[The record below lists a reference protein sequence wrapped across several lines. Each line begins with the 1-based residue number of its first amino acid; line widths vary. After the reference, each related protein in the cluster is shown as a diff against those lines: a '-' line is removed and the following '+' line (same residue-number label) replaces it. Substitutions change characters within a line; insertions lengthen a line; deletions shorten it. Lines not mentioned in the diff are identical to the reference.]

1 MTVPESSRTWRPGRP
16 VDAGATLGVLRRG
29 GGDPAHQGTADGAV
43 WRTTRTPDGPATLRL
58 VVRRGEGTVQA
69 QAWGPGAAWVLEG
82 VPALLGA
89 EDDLLG
95 FAARHQVVADALV
108 ANPGWRVPRTRR
120 VMEALVP
127 AILEQKVTGAE
138 ARRAWRW
145 LLLRHGEPAPGP
157 APEGMRVVPTPEQW
171 AHVPSWDWHR
181 AGVEGVRSRT
191 IVLAARVAARLEETV
206 DLPVVDALR
215 RLRAVPGIG
224 RWTAAE
230 VVQRAHGHADEVSYG
245 DFHVAAWIGWA
256 LTGSPVDDD
265 GMMALLEPYAG
276 HRYRV
281 QRLVELSGVR
291 KPRFA
296 PRMSVKDHRAI

>member
-1 MTVPESSRTWRPGRP
+1 MDVGT
-16 VDAGATLGVLRRG
+16 TLGVLRRG
-29 GGDPAHQGTADGAV
+29 AGDPTHRTGQDGTV

-58 VVRRGEGTVQA
+58 LARPREAEVHA
-69 QAWGPGAAWVLEG
+69 QAWGPGADWVLDG

-89 EDDLLG
+89 EDDLTG
-95 FAARHQVVADALV
+95 FAAHHRVVADAL
-108 ANPGWRVPRTRR
+108 AAHPGWRVPRTRR
-120 VMEALVP
+120 VLEALVP
-127 AILEQKVTGAE
+127 AVLEQKVTGAE

-145 LLLRHGEPAPGP
+145 LVLRHGEPAPGP
-157 APEGMRVVPTPEQW
+157 APEGMRVVPTAERW
-171 AHVPSWDWHR
+171 AHIPSWDWHR

-191 IVLAARVAARLEETV
+191 VVLAARVAARLEETV
-206 DLPVVDALR
+206 DQPVSEALR
-215 RLRAVPGIG
+215 RLRSLPGVG

-245 DFHVAAWIGWA
+245 DFHVAGWIGWA
-256 LTGSPVDDD
+256 LTGSPVDDE

-291 KPRFA
+291 KPRFG
-296 PRMSVKDHRAI
+296 PRMSVKDHRSI